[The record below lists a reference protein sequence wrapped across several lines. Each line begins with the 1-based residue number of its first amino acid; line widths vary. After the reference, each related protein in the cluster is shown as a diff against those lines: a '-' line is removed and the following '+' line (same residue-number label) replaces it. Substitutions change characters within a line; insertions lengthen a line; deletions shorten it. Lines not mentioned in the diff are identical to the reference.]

1 MKKDIYIFPRLLG
14 IIISF
19 FLVGS
24 INISAQI
31 SGDYPYFESFLSG
44 TQPAG
49 IEKPTPESGMANVVD
64 FSSPEGVILTPAT
77 LDKFGAFYLNNHQF
91 DSHAGIFISFEYMV
105 YEGDGGDGLSV
116 FFFDADYSDPGIGAP
131 GAGIGYT
138 YNRAVIGGDDPTLSA
153 QRSIGLKGAYMGI
166 AFDSFGNFKKLF
178 YQGEARVNGLPY
190 NYGSPGTSELGPG
203 TTNDVTIRG
212 AMHPRGSTAT
222 GLSLGYMG
230 YPVLVT
236 QSTLTRV
243 GHIMKTIN
251 DVEPGLRMYTWKQNN
266 QLKAK
271 ETFTIRGGEAF
282 TRPTDPGY
290 RRAYIE
296 LFPNNDDNL
305 GGFFVSVMIEHD
317 NRRDTV
323 IYNYKYT
330 ENFKYI
336 ENAIND
342 GSPITDYNNKNATV
356 RTGTT
361 VEVDLDA
368 SVPDALKIGFAAA
381 TGSSKAVGGKK
392 DKHVIKNLKLILPRA
407 AEAYDDYVDDK
418 YQGTIVTFKPLEN
431 DIGYTGT
438 ISRIQKP
445 CPSCIDERSF
455 RFVLDDGTE
464 IYDDGADVIQHRI
477 TNMGIWRY
485 DKTNGEV
492 TFTPDQ
498 GFVDKEATIRY
509 NIKGGKDGSPGG
521 EYPYNQESYRS
532 TPATIGVKIITNP
545 NPPGSTFMISNKMV
559 TSRFKK

>member
-1 MKKDIYIFPRLLG
+1 MKKYIYEFSKLLG
-14 IIISF
+14 IIILF
-19 FLVGS
+19 FLIGS
-24 INISAQI
+24 INVSAQI

-44 TQPAG
+44 VQPVG
-49 IEKPTPESGMANVVD
+49 IEKPTPESGMNNVVD
-64 FSSPEGVILTPAT
+64 FRSTEGVVLTPAQ

-91 DSHAGIFISFEYMV
+91 DSKAGIFISFEYMIFD
-105 YEGDGGDGLSV
+105 GDGGDGLSV
-116 FFFDADYSDPGIGAP
+116 FFFDANQQNPGIGAP

-138 YNRAVIGGDDPTLSA
+138 YNRAVIGGDDPSLSK
-153 QRSIGLKGAYMGI
+153 QRSIGLKGGYMGI
-166 AFDSFGNFKKLF
+166 AFDSFGNFKKLL

-190 NYGSPGTSELGPG
+190 NTGAPGSSELGPG

-212 AMHPRGSTAT
+212 AMHPNGSTAT
-222 GLSLGYMG
+222 GFGVGYMG

-251 DVEPGLRMYTWKQNN
+251 DVIPGTKMYTWKQNN
-266 QLKAK
+266 QLKAPQ
-271 ETFTIRGGEAF
+271 TFTIRGGEAF

-330 ENFKYI
+330 ESFKYI
-336 ENAIND
+336 ENAVNST
-342 GSPITDYNNKNATV
+342 SPLTDYNNKNATV

-361 VEVDLDA
+361 VEVDLNA
-368 SVPDALKIGFAAA
+368 TVPDALKIGFAAA
-381 TGSSKAVGGKK
+381 TGSSKAVGGRK
-392 DKHVIKNLKLILPRA
+392 DKHVIKNLRLILPRA

-418 YQGTIVTFKPLEN
+418 YQGTPVTFKPLEN

-438 ISRIQKP
+438 ISRDQPP
-445 CPSCIDERSF
+445 CPSCIDEKTF

-464 IYDDGADVIQHRI
+464 IYDDASNIIQHKI
-477 TNMGIWRY
+477 DGMGIWRY

-492 TFTPDQ
+492 LFTPEAN
-498 GFVDKEATIRY
+498 FVDKEATIRY
-509 NIKGGKDGSPGG
+509 NIKGGKDGTPGG

-532 TPATIGVKIITNP
+532 TPATIGVKIVVNP
-545 NPPGSTFMISNKMV
+545 NPPGSTYMISNKMV
-559 TSRFKK
+559 TSTGEK